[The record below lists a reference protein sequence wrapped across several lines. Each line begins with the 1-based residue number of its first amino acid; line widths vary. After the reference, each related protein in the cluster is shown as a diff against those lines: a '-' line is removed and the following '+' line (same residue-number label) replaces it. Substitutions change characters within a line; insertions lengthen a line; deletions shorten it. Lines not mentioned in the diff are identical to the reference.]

1 MKMNLGPLSPNG
13 GTIIL
18 PKGRNFH
25 PASLNN
31 ANYNTNT
38 NGNIVQ

>member
-1 MKMNLGPLSPNG
+1 MNLGPLSPNG

-25 PASLNN
+25 PASLNS
-31 ANYNTNT
+31 TNFST
-38 NGNIVQ
+38 SMNGNIP

>member
-1 MKMNLGPLSPNG
+1 MNLGPLSPNG

-31 ANYNTNT
+31 NNFSTSM
-38 NGNIVQ
+38 NGNIP